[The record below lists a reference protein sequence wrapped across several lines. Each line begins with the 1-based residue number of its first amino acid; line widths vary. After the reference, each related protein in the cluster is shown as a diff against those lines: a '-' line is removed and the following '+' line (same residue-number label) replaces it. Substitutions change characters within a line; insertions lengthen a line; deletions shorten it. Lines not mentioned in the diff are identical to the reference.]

1 LLKAP
6 SSLALNASR
15 KWASTDSLGC
25 LQALV
30 SGALMKL
37 IALLAVDIIFLSSE
51 VKKKELNQ
59 VNRKNHS
66 FDPVL

>member
-1 LLKAP
+1 
-6 SSLALNASR
+6 
-15 KWASTDSLGC
+15 
-25 LQALV
+25 
-30 SGALMKL
+30 MKL